1 MTASI
6 FAENRELKRSI
17 TLTVSAGLS
26 LDLKSGER
34 FGDFS
39 ILNLLQSSAT
49 LKQARYG
56 VHAHNCSPYPKRTLE
71 KSGH

>member
-1 MTASI
+1 MTAGI

-26 LDLKSGER
+26 LDLKSEER
-34 FGDFS
+34 LGDFS

-56 VHAHNCSPYPKRTLE
+56 VHAHNYFLYPKHTLE

>member
-49 LKQARYG
+49 SKQARYG
-56 VHAHNCSPYPKRTLE
+56 VHAHNCSPYPKRTLG